1 MPLDVNYNYD
11 NNNFSI
17 STCPSTSNQRLKSF
31 QRSDTC
37 VFFKNGKIFTVS
49 AKDEEW
55 EK

>member
-17 STCPSTSNQRLKSF
+17 STCPSNQRLKSF

-55 EK
+55 DK